1 MAGVEASK
9 LDSNLEVVMG
19 CLGSKEKAVAPANG
33 GGNAATA
40 PAKAKDTAG
49 SNADKPE
56 VDETR
61 LDADCT

>member
-1 MAGVEASK
+1 
-9 LDSNLEVVMG
+9 MG
-19 CLGSKEKAVAPANG
+19 CLGSKEKPAPAATNA
-33 GGNAATA
+33 GGNTAAPVT
-40 PAKAKDTAG
+40 KTKDTAA

>member
-1 MAGVEASK
+1 
-9 LDSNLEVVMG
+9 MG
-19 CLGSKEKAVAPANG
+19 CLGSKEKPAPAANNG
-33 GGNAATA
+33 GATNTA
-40 PAKAKDTAG
+40 VVAKAKDTGA